1 MKRRLAAILAL
12 LMALTMMIS
21 MTACGSKQEEE
32 DAEEIAAIDE
42 AVTEEVENGPEV
54 VYTIEAVDEVE
65 DMNVPILVSSITLF
79 DDGTVLVVPTDDLKK
94 NEMKEDPDA
103 PGIYPFADSGEV
115 KDVSVVNW
123 GNGGY
128 RTIIA
133 VLKDGTIS
141 CVNGA
146 ALVEDHIIAVLNNVA
161 GRDDFESVENT
172 ADESA
177 WGIIGITKDGE
188 EVVLDYRLNFN
199 N

>member
-1 MKRRLAAILAL
+1 
-12 LMALTMMIS
+12 

-54 VYTIEAVDEVE
+54 VYTIEDVDEVE
-65 DMNVPILVSSITLF
+65 DMNVPIQVSSITLF

-188 EVVLDYRLNFN
+188 EVVLDYSLNFN